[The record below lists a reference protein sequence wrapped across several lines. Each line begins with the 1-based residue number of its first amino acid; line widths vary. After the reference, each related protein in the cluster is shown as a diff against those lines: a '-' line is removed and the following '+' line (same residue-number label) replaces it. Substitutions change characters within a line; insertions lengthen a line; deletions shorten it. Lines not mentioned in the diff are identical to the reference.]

1 MLKLWSTPI
10 VLGVCALGY
19 TACGDDVTFT
29 AIVNIDGGQ
38 GSAGGNTGTGGSG
51 QSDAGN
57 CRDQDTD
64 GICDAV
70 DSCPLDP
77 DNDIDA
83 DGVCGDIDP
92 CPTLNPDTCA
102 PAVCGDGT
110 KHNTEVCDGSEFGS
124 ATCASEL
131 GFGFAGSLSCNACAI
146 DASACACPVG
156 DEGCACTNGTTCNGG
171 LVCVNNFCSA
181 DTCGNGSLERSDE
194 CEGTDFGAATCAT
207 ELGAGHAGQ
216 LRCNACY
223 IYTSGCGF
231 CGDDILDIAAGEEC
245 DEGDTNNL
253 DGCDSNCQ
261 LEPVGGVSCGNDA
274 LDGLEVCDP
283 PDGTPA
289 TGAGCNATCNLKGDV
304 TTLNAAIDAQSMTTD
319 NTTIYLGVNGCNT
332 GGPCGVAAIDIAACT
347 AAPGTSACDPT
358 FITGGSTSNCSCSS
372 GTCNSGLTPAPD
384 TVDGSAS
391 TATFGYMGTMTTD
404 GTTIWV
410 ASQHVLREINIA
422 TGDVTTVTGTRGSCG
437 AIDGDRSTGL
447 LHDAR
452 GLTYW
457 YGLVYLLDG
466 CERVLRSY
474 DPASGDLVTIAG
486 TRDPD
491 NGVTQSAPYTCPAP
505 CSGACAGEPAAPV
518 AGLGTAAI
526 MVSPRYMTADNDG
539 NLFIIDTNG
548 EAILKY
554 DTVSTQLDVVISG
567 AVSATPPTAYTDSDA
582 ANTTIARPR
591 GIISDGTSIYFGEQ
605 HHATIRQTVL
615 SNVQTTTFVGVQGCD
630 ATGGNAARD
639 GFGADTQGVY
649 HTGIQDGTCNNPPSG
664 PAIFHQPLG
673 AMSFNFKYNSI
684 FAVDGT
690 RLRRIE

>member
-1 MLKLWSTPI
+1 
-10 VLGVCALGY
+10 
-19 TACGDDVTFT
+19 
-29 AIVNIDGGQ
+29 
-38 GSAGGNTGTGGSG
+38 
-51 QSDAGN
+51 
-57 CRDQDTD
+57 
-64 GICDAV
+64 
-70 DSCPLDP
+70 
-77 DNDIDA
+77 
-83 DGVCGDIDP
+83 
-92 CPTLNPDTCA
+92 
-102 PAVCGDGT
+102 
-110 KHNTEVCDGSEFGS
+110 
-124 ATCASEL
+124 
-131 GFGFAGSLSCNACAI
+131 
-146 DASACACPVG
+146 
-156 DEGCACTNGTTCNGG
+156 
-171 LVCVNNFCSA
+171 
-181 DTCGNGSLERSDE
+181 
-194 CEGTDFGAATCAT
+194 
-207 ELGAGHAGQ
+207 
-216 LRCNACY
+216 
-223 IYTSGCGF
+223 
-231 CGDDILDIAAGEEC
+231 
-245 DEGDTNNL
+245 
-253 DGCDSNCQ
+253 
-261 LEPVGGVSCGNDA
+261 
-274 LDGLEVCDP
+274 
-283 PDGTPA
+283 
-289 TGAGCNATCNLKGDV
+289 
-304 TTLNAAIDAQSMTTD
+304 MTTD

-457 YGLVYLLDG
+457 NGLVYLLDG

-554 DTVSTQLDVVISG
+554 DTVSTPLDVVISG
-567 AVSATPPTAYTDSDA
+567 SVSATPPSAYTDSDA

-605 HHATIRQTVL
+605 HHATIRQTEL

-673 AMSFNFKYNSI
+673 AMSFNYKYNSI